1 VILVSACFSGGWI
14 EPLASDTSL
23 VITASDAEHTS
34 YGCGRLSELTFF
46 GRALFDEQLRQTHS
60 FTQAFERARPV
71 IARREVEAGK
81 PDGPSNPQLRLGAGL
96 TPVLGE
102 LELRLR

>member
-34 YGCGRLSELTFF
+34 YGCGRLS
-46 GRALFDEQLRQTHS
+46 S
-60 FTQAFERARPV
+60 
-71 IARREVEAGK
+71 
-81 PDGPSNPQLRLGAGL
+81 
-96 TPVLGE
+96 
-102 LELRLR
+102 